1 MRQFKLN
8 GVDAWIIQSKHAME
22 CKKLKDNYSSSFKVH
37 EQDYL
42 TFLDQTYHDS
52 HDGIC
57 E

>member
-1 MRQFKLN
+1 MRKFKLN
-8 GVDAWIIQSKHAME
+8 EIDTWIIQSKHAME